1 MPMTDRQGLIIA
13 RHRREAVLEDSS
25 GATFAALVRGRK
37 LRPLTGDRVSFS
49 TEPDGTAVIHEILP
63 RTSLLE
69 RIDSRGQGEGVAANV
84 SLIAVVLAPAPAPD
98 WQLVDRYLVAA
109 AIMEI
114 EAALIRNK
122 LDVVDEET
130 DRRARSYAA
139 IGYACVATSTKTGEG
154 LDALTRLLD
163 GRRAV
168 LVGQSGVG
176 KSSLINALVADDAQA
191 AVGSLSRR
199 RALGRHTTTAAMLY
213 RLPCGGE
220 LIDSPGVRRYA
231 PKIASPADLA
241 FGFVELRPFSAQCR
255 FNDCSHRSEPGCA
268 VRAAVENGS
277 ILPERYQSYRALR
290 DTFESLGS

>member
-1 MPMTDRQGLIIA
+1 MTNRHGLVIA
-13 RHRREAVLEDSS
+13 RHRREAVLEDSNGS
-25 GATFAALVRGRK
+25 TFAALVRGRK
-37 LRPLTGDRVSFS
+37 LSPLTGDRVSFS
-49 TEPDGTAVIHEILP
+49 TEPDSTAIIHEILP

-69 RIDSRGQGEGVAANV
+69 RIDSRGRGEGVAANV
-84 SLIAVVLAPAPAPD
+84 SLIAAVLAPAPVPD
-98 WQLVDRYLVAA
+98 WPLVDRYLVAA
-109 AIMEI
+109 AIMGI

-122 LDVVDEET
+122 LDIVDAET

-154 LDALTRLLD
+154 LDALTRMLD

-176 KSSLINALVADDAQA
+176 KSSLINALVADDSQA
-191 AVGSLSRR
+191 AVGALSRR
-199 RALGRHTTTAAMLY
+199 KALGRHTTTAAMLY

-231 PKIASPADLA
+231 PKIANADDLA
-241 FGFVELRPFSAQCR
+241 FGFVEFRPFSAQCR

-268 VRAAVENGS
+268 VRAAVERGS
-277 ILPERYQSYRALR
+277 ILPERYQSYRTLR